1 MESDVDLPKL
11 RVLMYAKVPYS
22 TRQIFGFISSQTG
35 AGDKTEN
42 CSKVVTID
50 SPHALHP
57 EQPPRSMSDLYAEAY
72 YARHPEQRR
81 VTPSGR

>member
-1 MESDVDLPKL
+1 MKYFSVEDVDVEESIKA
-11 RVLMYAKVPYS
+11 YY
-22 TRQIFGFISSQTG
+22 
-35 AGDKTEN
+35 
-42 CSKVVTID
+42 
-50 SPHALHP
+50 ALHP